1 MNLRLFSLAIATA
14 IGLILVIHAAP
25 ARAQV
30 APDAAEIARY
40 TGLHIA
46 AMLEMAGGK

>member
-1 MNLRLFSLAIATA
+1 MNLRLFSLVIATA
-14 IGLILVIHAAP
+14 IGLGFVIHAAP

-30 APDAAEIARY
+30 APNASEIARY

>member
-1 MNLRLFSLAIATA
+1 MNRRLFSLVIATA
-14 IGLILVIHAAP
+14 IGLVSHASP

-30 APDAAEIARY
+30 APNASEIARY